1 MVITEKNPADWVK
14 ALNLLRQASD
24 RSSESKWNISG
35 LKHSNG
41 STFAQGTPS
50 YEARKMQ
57 AEPRKNETRFDVMLW
72 TNPPLQAL
80 PPAAVTKVV
89 GLVSP
94 YGLMGHKQV
103 RAAGRKWAGRM
114 ILTLKDESSVV
125 TFLRAF
131 SHAFIPLKGGD
142 QLEIFASSKFVS
154 QEEPLAQTVNIARS
168 YYTFA
173 PMLDSS

>member
-1 MVITEKNPADWVK
+1 
-14 ALNLLRQASD
+14 
-24 RSSESKWNISG
+24 
-35 LKHSNG
+35 
-41 STFAQGTPS
+41 
-50 YEARKMQ
+50 
-57 AEPRKNETRFDVMLW
+57 
-72 TNPPLQAL
+72 
-80 PPAAVTKVV
+80 
-89 GLVSP
+89 
-94 YGLMGHKQV
+94 
-103 RAAGRKWAGRM
+103 M